1 LAEEV
6 EELGRRAEQAEQAA
20 TAALKHAVAAEDA
33 FAEVAPLLRRRV
45 ASPVVLARLLAVA
58 AGLRDALEAAVARV
72 PAAEEP
78 LRALG
83 EPGGT
88 RSAELGESL
97 HALGAGEV
105 ELHAAAH
112 AAAEAIHQAL
122 LAAAA
127 AAARVESPLRA
138 RVDAGSTRTSEL
150 AGELR
155 RLGGEEV
162 EARRAAAEAG
172 ERAAGIEVEI
182 ARLEADA
189 AEAGRRFEAAA
200 SEPAE

>member
-1 LAEEV
+1 
-6 EELGRRAEQAEQAA
+6 QAA

-112 AAAEAIHQAL
+112 AAAEAIARAERDLARLGGELPAEPGPVADLGAL
-122 LAAAA
+122 RAETAALVAAYEAAAGAAAA
-127 AAARVESPLRA
+127 AT
-138 RVDAGSTRTSEL
+138 TR
-150 AGELR
+150 
-155 RLGGEEV
+155 
-162 EARRAAAEAG
+162 
-172 ERAAGIEVEI
+172 
-182 ARLEADA
+182 
-189 AEAGRRFEAAA
+189 
-200 SEPAE
+200 